1 MPTITL
7 TDLSIKHLPSP
18 ASGQV
23 THWDEGQSGFGVRVS
38 QGGTK
43 TFVVVHG
50 VERRRFT
57 IGRYPG
63 ISLKQ
68 ARDKAK
74 ELQAGLTL
82 GLVGKRPSPTFVDAL
97 KLFLEACTSKNRERT
112 VADYRRLLT
121 SHFAFG
127 QKRLADITRADIQAR
142 LNRLKQLP
150 SEQRHALVALKV
162 FLNWAVREGYVNAN
176 PIATIQPVTRQVARE
191 RVLNSDE
198 LAELYRKSIQ
208 HPWPFGPITQLLVL
222 TGQRRGEI
230 AGLKWSWINRDERLI
245 TWPADFTKNRRTHT
259 LPYGDMVANIIDM
272 LPETGEYVF
281 SGRTEKAP
289 HFNGWGK
296 CKAQFDALLEGVSP
310 YVLHDLRRTYS
321 STMAQLGTPIHVT
334 EKLLNH
340 VSGTISGV
348 AAIYNRHSYLAEMKA
363 AIVAFEIYLSALVI
377 PKTS

>member
-1 MPTITL
+1 MPTVAL
-7 TDLSIKHLPSP
+7 TDLSIRNLPAP

-57 IGRYPG
+57 IGRYPV

-82 GLVGKRPSPTFVDAL
+82 GLVDKRPSPAYVEAL
-97 KLFLEACTSKNRERT
+97 KLFLEACAAKNRERT
-112 VADYRRLLT
+112 MADYRRLLER
-121 SHFAFG
+121 HFAFG
-127 QKRLADITRADIQAR
+127 QKRLSDISRADIQTR
-142 LNRLKQLP
+142 LNRLKDLP
-150 SEQRHALVALKV
+150 GEQRHALVALKV
-162 FLNWAVREGYVNAN
+162 FFNWAVREEYVSVS
-176 PIATIQPVTRQVARE
+176 PIATMQPSSRQVARE
-191 RVLNSDE
+191 RVLSVDE
-198 LAELYRKSIQ
+198 LAEVYRKAIEY
-208 HPWPFGPITQLLVL
+208 PWPFGPIVQLLVL

-230 AGLKWSWINRDERLI
+230 AGLKWSWINRDDRLI
-245 TWPADFTKNRRTHT
+245 TWPANFTKNRRTHT
-259 LPYGDMVANIIDM
+259 LPYGDIVVSIIDT
-272 LPETGEYVF
+272 LPERGEYVF

-296 CKAQFDALLEGVSP
+296 SKAQFDDTLEGVSP

-321 STMAQLGTPIHVT
+321 STMAELGTP
-334 EKLLNH
+334 
-340 VSGTISGV
+340 
-348 AAIYNRHSYLAEMKA
+348 
-363 AIVAFEIYLSALVI
+363 
-377 PKTS
+377 